1 MNLPE
6 LEQISEKK
14 VKAIESNKKEP
25 GYCIEYLNQP
35 PFKSLRD
42 SILAQIKSCEQL
54 LKNTKVP
61 SERNAIEREILIL
74 VLILELLEYWWKM
87 LENIT
92 WYRSNLTI
100 NYSLIDKGSESSKI
114 KELIH
119 DLRSKQY
126 VFSIVPEKLIHM
138 NNGIKYYYVEAAR
151 NGSKMIINAYGAQA
165 DELFSEVHKYS

>member
-6 LEQISEKK
+6 VEQISEKK

-42 SILAQIKSCEQL
+42 SIIAQIKSCEQL

-74 VLILELLEYWWKM
+74 VLILELHEY
-87 LENIT
+87 
-92 WYRSNLTI
+92 
-100 NYSLIDKGSESSKI
+100 
-114 KELIH
+114 
-119 DLRSKQY
+119 
-126 VFSIVPEKLIHM
+126 
-138 NNGIKYYYVEAAR
+138 
-151 NGSKMIINAYGAQA
+151 
-165 DELFSEVHKYS
+165 